1 VKVIKLKKY
10 YLLIS
15 FILFFIFGCN
25 SDTDNTIKDY
35 NVIVKKLYY
44 FQNTYSR
51 LPNDEEFYKI
61 IKELGY
67 KGDESCP
74 CYNKVSE
81 NEYDLWFGL
90 SLGESMVYN
99 SKSKKWSKQ
108 G

>member
-1 VKVIKLKKY
+1 MNVIKLKKY

-15 FILFFIFGCN
+15 FISFFIFGFT
-25 SDTDNTIKDY
+25 SDIDSTIKDY
-35 NVIVKKLYY
+35 NVIVKKIDY

-61 IKELGY
+61 IKELGF
-67 KGDESCP
+67 KVDEGCP
-74 CYNKVSE
+74 CFNKESDSE
-81 NEYDLWFGL
+81 YILWFGL

-99 SKSKKWSKQ
+99 SKTKQWSKQ

>member
-1 VKVIKLKKY
+1 MNVIKLKIY
-10 YLLIS
+10 YLIISIIS
-15 FILFFIFGCN
+15 FFIIGCN

-35 NVIVKKLYY
+35 NVIVKKIDY

-51 LPNDEEFYKI
+51 LPNDEEFNKI

-99 SKSKKWSKQ
+99 SKTKQWSKQ